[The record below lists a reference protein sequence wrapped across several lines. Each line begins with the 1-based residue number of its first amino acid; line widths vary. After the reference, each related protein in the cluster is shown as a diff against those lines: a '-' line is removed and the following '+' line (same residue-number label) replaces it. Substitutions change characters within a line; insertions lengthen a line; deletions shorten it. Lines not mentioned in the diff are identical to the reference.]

1 MVFSSL
7 TFLYLF
13 LTLTLAAYY
22 LAPARARNGVALA
35 ASLVFF
41 AWGAPRFVLVL
52 VAGCLLDYVIGQR
65 LVPEATGA
73 TAGRRRWLTIGL
85 VINLA
90 LLLYFKYANFGV
102 EQLNALL
109 ALAGREP
116 LAWTRVALPIGISFF
131 TFQKISYLVDV
142 FRGTAQPAAN
152 FGRYLLY
159 IALFPQLI
167 AGPIVRYHDVATQLE
182 SRQCDAED
190 RLAGA
195 WRLALGLA
203 KKCLLANPLALLADQ
218 AFAAAPG
225 TLGAGAAW
233 AGLYAYALQIYFDF
247 SGYSDMAI
255 GLGRMMGFRFLEN
268 FDFPYISR
276 GMVEF
281 WRRWHISLGNFMRDY
296 LYIPLGGNRVSPAR
310 RNFNLWVVFLLSGL
324 WHGASWNFV
333 VWGAWHGLWI
343 VADKKL
349 AGPRHAPRKRPAV
362 LAVPVT
368 FLLVLIGWVFFRA
381 ETLPAAATY
390 LRALTGLAATAA
402 ATPLPALT
410 DPRTMTAMLLG
421 TGLAFAPLLIGR
433 EPSHEWTVADGTPGA
448 AGRIL
453 LRTAATMTL
462 IGLSTL
468 PLLLGGFNPFIYFRF

>member
-13 LTLTLAAYY
+13 LPLTLAAYH
-22 LAPARARNGVALA
+22 LAPPRARNGVALA
-35 ASLVFF
+35 ASLLFF
-41 AWGAPRFVLVL
+41 AWGAPRFVFLL
-52 VAGCLLDYVIGQR
+52 AAGCLMDYAIGRR
-65 LVPEATGA
+65 LTPGA
-73 TAGRRRWLTIGL
+73 AAAAARRRWLGL
-85 VINLA
+85 GLAVNLA
-90 LLLYFKYANFGV
+90 LLLYFKYANFGL
-102 EQLNALL
+102 EQLNALR

-116 LAWTRVALPIGISFF
+116 WTWTRVALPIGISFF

-142 FRGTAQPAAN
+142 FRGQAQPARG

-167 AGPIVRYHDVATQLE
+167 AGPIVRYHDVAAQLDH
-182 SRQCDAED
+182 RQSGTED
-190 RLAGA
+190 MLAGA

-218 AFAAAPG
+218 TFGAPPG
-225 TLGAGAAW
+225 ALGAGAAW

-255 GLGRMMGFRFLEN
+255 GLGRLLGFHFLEN

-281 WRRWHISLGNFMRDY
+281 WRRWHISLGSFMRDY
-296 LYIPLGGNRVSPAR
+296 LYLPLGGNRVPPAR
-310 RNFNLWVVFLLSGL
+310 RAFNLWLVFLLSGL
-324 WHGASWNFV
+324 WHGAAWNFI

-343 VADKKL
+343 TLEKRFAGRRGPPVA
-349 AGPRHAPRKRPAV
+349 PA
-362 LAVPVT
+362 AVAIPAT

-381 ETLPAAATY
+381 ESLAAAGAY
-390 LRALTGLAATAA
+390 LHALVGGTAAPAGPPPALADTRTLAA
-402 ATPLPALT
+402 
-410 DPRTMTAMLLG
+410 LLAG
-421 TGLAFAPLLIGR
+421 TGLAFAPLLVR
-433 EPSHEWTVADGTPGA
+433 RAPSHDWTVADEAPRA

-453 LRTAATMTL
+453 LRTAATLAL